1 MALSEAKKAREE
13 ELRRIF
19 DGIDGDAKSAVARLI
34 DETIFLE
41 NQLDDLRR
49 LPMIRVHPSDPY
61 MQKVTPA
68 AKLYKE
74 YLQQYTN
81 CIKVLLGVL
90 GDGAQEEESPL
101 RQWLE
106 AKKKQYETR

>member
-1 MALSEAKKAREE
+1 MALNGTEKTRAE
-13 ELRRIF
+13 ELRGIF
-19 DGIDGDAKSAVARLI
+19 AGIDSDTKAAVARLV

-41 NQLDDLRR
+41 GQLDELRK
-49 LPMIRVHPSDPY
+49 LPLIIVHPDDTRR
-61 MQKVTPA
+61 QKVTPA

-81 CIKVLLGVL
+81 NIKALLGVL
-90 GDGAQEEESPL
+90 GKGAQEEESPL

-106 AKKKQYETR
+106 AKKKQYEAR